1 MTVKRKPPR
10 PTPAPGAAS
19 PDVTGSVGAELRR
32 LRLAKGLSLQ
42 QVAGRAG
49 LSVGFVSQAERGLS
63 ALSVKALQD
72 LGAALGKP
80 IGWFFREGA
89 AAAGGDESDVIVRR
103 GQRKRL
109 EHPGLGIVDHLL
121 SPSLDGQLEVLLSE
135 FAPGASSGE
144 EPYTHA
150 GEECGVLLQGS
161 LELWVGERHF
171 LLRQGDSFAFP
182 STRPHRYRNPGRSRT
197 LVVWAI
203 TPPSF

>member
-10 PTPAPGAAS
+10 PTPPPAAAT
-19 PDVTGSVGAELRR
+19 DVTDSVGAELRR

-80 IGWFFREGA
+80 IGWFFREA
-89 AAAGGDESDVIVRR
+89 AAVAGGDESDVIVRR
-103 GQRKRL
+103 RRRKRL

-121 SPSLDGQLEVLLSE
+121 SPSLEGQLEVLLSE
-135 FAPGASSGE
+135 FAPGATSGE

-150 GEECGVLLQGS
+150 GEECGVLLQGR
-161 LELWVGERHF
+161 LELWVGARHF
-171 LLRQGDSFAFP
+171 LLQKGDSFAFAS
-182 STRPHRYRNPGRSRT
+182 STPHRYRNPGRSRT

>member
-1 MTVKRKPPR
+1 MTVKRKPTRNAGSR
-10 PTPAPGAAS
+10 PDLVGN
-19 PDVTGSVGAELRR
+19 VGAELRR

-42 QVAGRAG
+42 QVAGTAG

-63 ALSVKALQD
+63 QLSVKALQD

-80 IGWFFREGA
+80 IGWFFREPT
-89 AAAGGDESDVIVRR
+89 AGPAGDESDVIVRR
-103 GQRKRL
+103 AQRKRL

-121 SPSLDGQLEVLLSE
+121 SPSLNNQLEVLLSE

-150 GEECGVLLQGS
+150 GEECGVLLQGR
-161 LELWVGERHF
+161 LELWVGERNF
-171 LLRQGDSFAFP
+171 LLQPGDSFAFP
-182 STRPHRYRNPGRSRT
+182 STTPHRYRNPGKSRT